1 MAITVSGSGADDDD
15 ARVEEEILQGLLS
28 AQNHKEAK
36 WRKNIQVSTKM
47 RDELLEESFPKIH
60 HTDKDDGQPKEL
72 TMDDYLG
79 LRTGLQDVIQ
89 SDVKE
94 KMTLLREQLSEYHL
108 VLEDVIAF
116 QSRCERLEQEKQDL
130 ASFCREA
137 CQIRDNK
144 IALLEK
150 ELAELRNDTE
160 NEQFSSFDGASLF
173 VGRQTPLLP
182 SRTPGVS
189 DHNHHYFIGSGNGDA
204 PISLPRPNPRRSD
217 DNNSDGLRDIEGSM
231 WEPLPFRFQKS
242 SPSMFA
248 EMNQQLQE
256 SFDFDDIF
264 HSCSRISSEGDG
276 RSTKRQRPS

>member
-1 MAITVSGSGADDDD
+1 MAITVSASGADDDD

-94 KMTLLREQLSEYHL
+94 KMTLLREQLSDYHL

-137 CQIRDNK
+137 CQIRDDK

-150 ELAELRNDTE
+150 ELAELRNDAE
-160 NEQFSSFDGASLF
+160 NEQFSSFDGAS
-173 VGRQTPLLP
+173 
-182 SRTPGVS
+182 PGMS
-189 DHNHHYFIGSGNGDA
+189 DHNHHHFIGSDNGDA
-204 PISLPRPNPRRSD
+204 PVSLPHPNPRRSD

-264 HSCSRISSEGDG
+264 HSCSRISCEGDG